1 MPPFEQILILVK
13 SCIFQHGLFC
23 FLCKRYVLIFD
34 NQDLVQ
40 LEAQVFFYWFLV
52 CSNGF
57 HYTCFAGVNA
67 EGGNLYFIIIIV
79 FNHVIHSCL
88 QASFILYYNTNYCV
102 DWSISNLIYEERKTS
117 LGTDPLPSLSPRE
130 KSEEPLTEGSL
141 SVVWLLSLKCNVCLS
156 LSLKWEKWQ
165 NSDKHCKLVTLT
177 SFARYAIANS
187 KW

>member
-1 MPPFEQILILVK
+1 MISRVSAFRKKLLVMPPFEQILILVK
-13 SCIFQHGLFC
+13 SCTFQHGLFC

-102 DWSISNLIYEERKTS
+102 DWSISKLIYEERTTT
-117 LGTDPLPSLSPRE
+117 LDTDPLPSLR
-130 KSEEPLTEGSL
+130 KNRRGPLLRGAWVL
-141 SVVWLLSLKCNVCLS
+141 SDFC
-156 LSLKWEKWQ
+156 
-165 NSDKHCKLVTLT
+165 H
-177 SFARYAIANS
+177 
-187 KW
+187 

>member
-1 MPPFEQILILVK
+1 MTIKIR
-13 SCIFQHGLFC
+13 CNW
-23 FLCKRYVLIFD
+23 KRKFSFTD
-34 NQDLVQ
+34 
-40 LEAQVFFYWFLV
+40 FLV

-67 EGGNLYFIIIIV
+67 EGGNLYFIITNV

-102 DWSISNLIYEERKTS
+102 DWSISNFFYEERTTS
-117 LGTDPLPSLSPRE
+117 LGTELPSLSPQE
-130 KSEEPLTEGSL
+130 KSEKGPLTEGSL
-141 SVVWLLSLKCNVCLS
+141 GVVWLLSLKCNVCLS

-177 SFARYAIANS
+177 SFARYTIACWTLNWLHS
-187 KW
+187 SVYNISGSISPAFLPRDYNVSC